1 MRSKSMTKYILLM
14 CIPAFV
20 FGMSMQDTVDLTLQN
35 DPSLRSL
42 GFQTKAKKAD
52 LGMAQSK
59 LYPSI
64 DADVAYNSRK
74 YKLNDT
80 KKNEEEEY
88 NSYRLTLSQDIYNH
102 TSYQAIKET
111 RYDIELQN
119 TKLEAYKRELSLEV
133 MTAYVDAAIAKEE
146 IKLAKQQESFYTKK
160 LQQLQ
165 KMYTRKLVTKNDLDE
180 AYINKNEAYI
190 NTQQLNDNYQI
201 ALFRLKQ
208 YTNDYN
214 FEIDEEIVQEDMVVV
229 NALDVANN
237 LEYKMAQSTAK
248 LSKQRIDTAFSEHYP
263 TLNVYANY
271 TKYTS
276 NDIINDYEDD
286 KKVIVGVNIPLFRGW
301 ETSNKVAKNRYAYQA
316 SKEDIV
322 AKAKE
327 LKNRYEEARFKSVIL
342 DKNIKLYTNIIVD
355 SEKYLSDIESSFL
368 NGLKNEVDL
377 EEVKLKV
384 AEKYNLLNKY
394 KYEKIKINNE
404 IRYLTGE
411 LI

>member
-1 MRSKSMTKYILLM
+1 MTKYILPL
-14 CIPAFV
+14 CVPAFV

-64 DADVAYNSRK
+64 DADVSYTSRK

-102 TSYQAIKET
+102 TYYQAIKET
-111 RYDIELQN
+111 RYDIQLQN

-146 IKLAKQQESFYTKK
+146 IKLAKQKESFYTKK

-165 KMYTRKLVTKNDLDE
+165 KMYIRKLVTKNDLDE
-180 AYINKNEAYI
+180 AKINKNEAYI
-190 NTQQLNDNYQI
+190 NTQQLSDNYEI
-201 ALFRLKQ
+201 ALFKLKQ

-214 FEIDEEIVQEDMVVV
+214 FEIDEEIAQEDMIVV
-229 NALDVANN
+229 NALDVTNN

-248 LSKQRIDTAFSEHYP
+248 LSKQRINTAFSEHYP

-271 TKYTS
+271 TKYMS

-322 AKAKE
+322 AKEKE

-368 NGLKNEVDL
+368 NGLKNEIDF
-377 EEVKLKV
+377 EEAKLKV

-394 KYEKIKINNE
+394 KYEKIKVNNE
-404 IRYLTGE
+404 IRYLTGA